1 MAACNGRIEAKREV
15 VVVIFD
21 DDDDDDDDVSLKAV
35 APN

>member
-21 DDDDDDDDVSLKAV
+21 DDDDDDDDVSLKVV

>member
-21 DDDDDDDDVSLKAV
+21 DDDDDDDVSLKVV